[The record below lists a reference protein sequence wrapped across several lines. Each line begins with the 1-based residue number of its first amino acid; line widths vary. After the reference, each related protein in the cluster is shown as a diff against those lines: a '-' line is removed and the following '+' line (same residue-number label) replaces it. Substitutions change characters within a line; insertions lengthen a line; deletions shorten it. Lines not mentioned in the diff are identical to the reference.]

1 MSDNL
6 SEVMAP
12 HLLGERLQQARKA
25 RGLTQQ
31 EVADKLGLV
40 RTTLVAIEKG
50 ERKVQPTELVEM
62 SKLYGRAPGD
72 FVGRKAN
79 VTPFVPQFRLPP
91 GEQGVTET
99 ELLASATE
107 LESLAED
114 YVVLEQI
121 NGRPLRPSFPPVY
134 SLDVPGMNPDHLGE
148 DVAAA
153 ERTRLGIG
161 DGPIPDLRAL
171 LEESM
176 GIRVFYVELPP
187 RVGGLFACNDQLGAC
202 IAINR
207 KHPPQRGNWSLA
219 HEYAHFLTT
228 RYHADVDL
236 VHGSWGK
243 SAAER
248 FADAFAK
255 NFLMPRTGVTRRLSE
270 SIQAHGKGVTIA
282 DVMALAALFRV
293 SAEAMFRRLEELKR
307 LPFGKWEELKKRGFR
322 SEQARQSLGLASLAP
337 SQPMLPLRYRLLAKN
352 AYEDRGE
359 ITEGQLAKMLRMD
372 RVSARLELERLSLL
386 ADSAGADGYEPVD
399 LPDLSE
405 PVAS

>member
-1 MSDNL
+1 MSENL
-6 SEVMAP
+6 PEP
-12 HLLGERLQQARKA
+12 IPPQLLGERLQQARKA

-31 EVADKLGLV
+31 EVAEKLGMV

-50 ERKVQPTELVEM
+50 ERKVQPSELVEM

-79 VTPFVPQFRLPP
+79 VAPFVPQFRLPP
-91 GEQGVTET
+91 GEEGVSEA
-99 ELLASATE
+99 EVLHCATE

-114 YVVLEQI
+114 YVVLERI
-121 NGRPLRPSFPPVY
+121 NGRPTRSTFPPIY
-134 SLDVPGMNPDHLGE
+134 SLDVPGMSPDHLGE

-153 ERTRLGIG
+153 ERTRLGLG
-161 DGPIPDLRAL
+161 DAPIPDLRGL

-176 GIRVFYVELPP
+176 GIRVFYVDLPQ
-187 RVGGLFACNDQLGAC
+187 RVGGLFACNDELGAC

-207 KHPPQRGNWSLA
+207 RHPPQRGNWSLA

-228 RYHADVDL
+228 RYLADVDL

-243 SAAER
+243 SVAER

-255 NFLMPRTGVTRRLSE
+255 NFLMPRSGVTRRLSE
-270 SIQAHGKGVTIA
+270 AIQAHGKGVTIA

-322 SEQARQSLGLASLAP
+322 PEQARRNLGLTGAISP
-337 SQPMLPLRYRLLAKN
+337 QPMLPLRYRLLAKN

-359 ITEGQLAKMLRMD
+359 ITEGQLAKMLRLD
-372 RVSARLELERLSLL
+372 RVSARMELEKLSLL
-386 ADSAGADGYEPVD
+386 VDSAGDDGYEPVE

-405 PVAS
+405 PVVS